1 VPSHEFKEIS
11 FFSCTFF
18 CPALPFSFT
27 SHLSSI
33 YFGDFAMSTVA
44 GRRAFTLI
52 ELLVV
57 IAIIAILIGLLVPA
71 VQKVRAAAARTQ
83 CSNNLKQFGLAAHNY
98 HDSYKRF
105 PSSDPNGPTS
115 TDPKTGKAWPN
126 YSYNPTHFMA
136 IASFFEEDNLV
147 KLYGTSG
154 TPPPAVKGAIVS
166 ILSCPSNVH
175 PPTYTFGGID
185 YAVTSY
191 GGNAGTGTS
200 ALTSTNGM
208 FFGQSKIRM
217 GDVTD
222 GTSNTMLYGER
233 FHKDQGGYLIDEWG
247 WWTYCY
253 DRRDVLLTT
262 AGPLNCDTKTPGIT
276 STLRLAAFGSGHTGG
291 ANFAFA
297 DGSVRF
303 ISNDIDTFNYQ
314 AMSTRAGGE
323 VISTSN
329 GF

>member
-1 VPSHEFKEIS
+1 M
-11 FFSCTFF
+11 
-18 CPALPFSFT
+18 
-27 SHLSSI
+27 SS
-33 YFGDFAMSTVA
+33 
-44 GRRAFTLI
+44 RRRTGFTLI

-57 IAIIAILIGLLVPA
+57 IAIIAILIALLVPA
-71 VQKVRAAAARTQ
+71 VQKVRSAAARAQ
-83 CSNNLKQFGLAAHNY
+83 CQNNLKQLALAGQNY

-105 PSSDPNGPTS
+105 PSSDPNGPTAN
-115 TDPKTGKAWPN
+115 DPKTGKPWPN
-126 YSYNPTHFMA
+126 YSYNPTHFMG
-136 IASFFEEDNLV
+136 IASYFEEDNLV
-147 KLYGTSG
+147 KLYASAAS
-154 TPPPAVKGAIVS
+154 PPPAVKGAVVS
-166 ILSCPSNVH
+166 ILSCPANVH
-175 PPTYTFGGID
+175 PPTYKFGGID

-208 FFGQSKIRM
+208 FYGQSKIRM
-217 GDVTD
+217 NDATD
-222 GTSNTMLYGER
+222 GTSNTMFYGER

-276 STLRLAAFGSGHTGG
+276 SGLRLAAFGSGHIGG
-291 ANFAFA
+291 ANFAFV

-303 ISNDIDTFNYQ
+303 VTNGIDTYNYQ

-323 VISTSN
+323 PVNTSA
-329 GF
+329 GY